1 MIEIGI
7 SYVEY
12 LNKLKKEELIK
23 IITDYNKMCEIFDK
37 TKIEETKTKKDDL
50 V

>member
-23 IITDYNKMCEIFDK
+23 NPQLLSKYLRDKIQAELYNEYFN
-37 TKIEETKTKKDDL
+37 
-50 V
+50 